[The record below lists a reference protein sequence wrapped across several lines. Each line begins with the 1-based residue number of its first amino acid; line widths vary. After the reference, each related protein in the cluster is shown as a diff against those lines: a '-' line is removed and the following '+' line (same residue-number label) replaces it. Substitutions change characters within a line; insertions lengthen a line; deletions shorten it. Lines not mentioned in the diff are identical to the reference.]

1 MDIKKLF
8 IGTIVAAIVYF
19 GLGYL
24 FYAKLFADFF
34 HQNTAGPLMGVDR
47 DVMIIWIIALGNV
60 AHGLLLSYVFIK
72 SNVSTLASGLVTG
85 GVIGLLMSAGMDL
98 IMYGT
103 TNLSNKNAV
112 MADVAIVTVMSAV
125 AGAIVGMIMGMG
137 KKQAT

>member
-1 MDIKKLF
+1 MDFKKLF

-19 GLGYL
+19 LLGYL
-24 FYAKLFADFF
+24 FYAKLFMDFF
-34 HQNTAGPLMGVDR
+34 HKNSAGPLTGVDR
-47 DVMIIWIIALGNV
+47 ETMIVWIIALGNI
-60 AHGLLLSYVFIK
+60 AHGLLLSYIFLK
-72 SNVSTLASGLVTG
+72 ANVSSFASGLVTG
-85 GVIGLLMSAGMDL
+85 GLIGLLMSAGIDL

-137 KKQAT
+137 KKAA